1 MVDSTSKCNTLI
13 YKIINF
19 VILCALVAAFFA
31 KNRYV
36 NQKYYFCK
44 DSYERLWNLN
54 SNTLSEIFEQDE
66 KTGLVVNHLENYSAS
81 RLQLAGLMG
90 SSRSITVAAVY
101 NQLQT
106 NHLIILPDKETS
118 AYFLNDLENLF
129 GEKSY
134 SYHKKKN

>member
-1 MVDSTSKCNTLI
+1 M
-13 YKIINF
+13 
-19 VILCALVAAFFA
+19 
-31 KNRYV
+31 
-36 NQKYYFCK
+36 
-44 DSYERLWNLN
+44 N

-66 KTGLVVNHLENYSAS
+66 KTGLIVNHLENYSAS
-81 RLQLAGLMG
+81 RLQLAGLVG

-106 NHLIILPDKETS
+106 NHLVILPDKEAS

-134 SYHKKKN
+134 SYHKKKILFYQRLELQKNYLEVHYLKVQQLNSLDLKQ